1 MKKGSRGEGL
11 FDFYRVA
18 TEETFRSAPRLF
30 HFFSI
35 LQLCVYNRGSVP
47 IIEDDGGV
55 GEWRYAYCS
64 TLWR

>member
-11 FDFYRVA
+11 FDFIGWRRKR
-18 TEETFRSAPRLF
+18 RSVHPLVYF
-30 HFFSI
+30 ISFI
-35 LQLCVYNRGSVP
+35 YNRGGVP

-55 GEWRYAYCS
+55 GKWRYAYCS